1 MKRSHLIGLLVVVV
15 AVVAAIIVFEPFKK
29 ERVEK
34 VTVGFVTTLSKG
46 PAIIGKHMQDA
57 ANLALE
63 HAGGKLGDIETEI
76 VFVDDEFD
84 PEVGRLRTEELVK
97 QNKADF
103 VAGYIWSHVLLQSRA
118 PILKAETFLISTNA
132 GPHQMAG
139 EECSPFFFS
148 TSWQN
153 DQTPEAMGEYLNQA
167 GIKRIFVISPNY
179 PAGKDMASGVRRTF
193 KGEIVGEIFTPW
205 PSHADW
211 SAEFAKVRAA
221 DPKPE
226 AVFAFYP
233 GGAGIKF
240 VKQYDQSGL
249 KADFPLYTV
258 FTTDTTTL
266 GAQGDAA
273 LGMKATMFWSPDLD
287 TPANKKFVAD
297 FEAKYGYTPSSY
309 AAQTYDGI
317 MLIDSAVR
325 AVGGNL
331 ADKDAVRKALEAA
344 DFDSVRGGFKFN
356 TNHFPI
362 QNFYLREVVKDENGK
377 LMTKIVATVLEN
389 AEDAYAKDCKM

>member
-1 MKRSHLIGLLVVVV
+1 MKRSKLIGLLVVVAV
-15 AVVAAIIVFEPFKK
+15 AIAAIVIFEPFKK
-29 ERVEK
+29 ERADK

-57 ANLALE
+57 VNLALE
-63 HAGGKLGDIETEI
+63 HAGGKLGGIETEI
-76 VFVDDEFD
+76 IFADDEFD
-84 PEVGRLRTEELVK
+84 PEVGRLRTEELVE

-103 VAGYIWSHVLLQSRA
+103 IAGYIWSNVLLQSRA
-118 PILKAETFLISTNA
+118 PVLKAETFLISTNA
-132 GPHQMAG
+132 GPHQLAG
-139 EECSPFFFS
+139 AECSPFFFS

-179 PAGKDMASGVRRTF
+179 PAGKDMAAGVRRTF
-193 KGEIVGEIFTPW
+193 KGEIVGEVFTPW
-205 PSHADW
+205 PGHADW
-211 SAEFAKVRAA
+211 SAEFANVRAI

-233 GGAGIKF
+233 GGAGVKF

-249 KADFPLYTV
+249 KNEIPLYTV

-266 GAQGDAA
+266 EAQGDAA
-273 LGMKATMFWSPDLD
+273 LGMKATMFWSPDMD
-287 TPANKKFVAD
+287 NPTNKKFVSE
-297 FEAKYGYTPSSY
+297 FEKKYGYTPSSY

-325 AVGGNL
+325 AVGGDL
-331 ADKDAVRKALEAA
+331 SDKDAVRKALEAA
-344 DFDSVRGGFKFN
+344 DFSSVRGPFKFN

-362 QNFYLREVVKDENGK
+362 QNFYLREVVKGDDGK
-377 LMTKIVATVLEN
+377 LMTKIVATVIEN
-389 AEDAYAKDCKM
+389 GEDAYAKDCKM